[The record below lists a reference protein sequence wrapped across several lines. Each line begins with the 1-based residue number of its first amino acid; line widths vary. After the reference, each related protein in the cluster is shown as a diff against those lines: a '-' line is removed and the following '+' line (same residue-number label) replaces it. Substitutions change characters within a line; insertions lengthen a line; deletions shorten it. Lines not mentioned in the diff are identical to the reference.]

1 MTELELI
8 YLETAPENIA
18 YVKFIFESYEE
29 VGIIRT
35 LDRKKAVI
43 VLLAMRDFA
52 LAAREI
58 IAAVQREIPMR
69 ELPPPA
75 VPAGD
80 WFMEELASEPA
91 EHAALQPAL
100 FTALR
105 K

>member
-1 MTELELI
+1 MTDLELI

-35 LDRKKAVI
+35 LDRKQAVI

-58 IAAVQREIPMR
+58 IAAVQQEIPMR
-69 ELPPPA
+69 ELPAPA

-80 WFMEELASEPA
+80 WFMEELASEEKNGSA
-91 EHAALQPAL
+91 V
-100 FTALR
+100 
-105 K
+105 